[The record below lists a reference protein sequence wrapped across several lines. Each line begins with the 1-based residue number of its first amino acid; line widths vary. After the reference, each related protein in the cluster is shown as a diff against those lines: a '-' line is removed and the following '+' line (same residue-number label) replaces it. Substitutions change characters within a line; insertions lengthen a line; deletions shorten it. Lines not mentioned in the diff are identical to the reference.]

1 MKEECGEVEN
11 DSEKAEEEKSGDTK
25 KKWINNLKDEDNC
38 EFCGIHN
45 LIPPDTLLVEGEE
58 QLYLLEKANTKATPD
73 TQMEVKGDD
82 LKIIFC
88 IDVSGSMCAT
98 QEVQRQGKTHH
109 ISRIDAVKNSIL
121 AQIDEMKD
129 SNPNRKVGIV
139 LFNNSVTLLGDGSQ
153 SPIVSSL

>member
-1 MKEECGEVEN
+1 
-11 DSEKAEEEKSGDTK
+11 
-25 KKWINNLKDEDNC
+25 
-38 EFCGIHN
+38 
-45 LIPPDTLLVEGEE
+45 
-58 QLYLLEKANTKATPD
+58 
-73 TQMEVKGDD
+73 MEMKGDD

-129 SNPNRKVGIV
+129 SNPNRYFYSSYSHHHRKVGIV